1 MSDLDIAED
10 LGARADQHTMAYLR
24 VTVAGLLAGASQ
36 RYPMQE
42 RNVIL
47 DDRGLA
53 HHEAGCMI
61 EEDAATDPG
70 IGMDIALEDCRG
82 AALQAKGEVP
92 AAFTSQPMRKA
103 MGLDG
108 MKAFE
113 VEQRI
118 DEPRRRGVA
127 VEHRHQI
134 GAERVADIGIVAERL
149 IEGLADQV
157 A

>member
-82 AALQAKGEVP
+82 AALQVKGEVP
-92 AAFTSQPMRKA
+92 AAVTPQPMRKA

-108 MKAFE
+108 MKALE
-113 VEQRI
+113 IKYRLKETVGGGIAVHQRRDI
-118 DEPRRRGVA
+118 CAKRRPDRGLFFDG
-127 VEHRHQI
+127 I
-134 GAERVADIGIVAERL
+134 DIG
-149 IEGLADQV
+149 LAN
-157 A
+157 